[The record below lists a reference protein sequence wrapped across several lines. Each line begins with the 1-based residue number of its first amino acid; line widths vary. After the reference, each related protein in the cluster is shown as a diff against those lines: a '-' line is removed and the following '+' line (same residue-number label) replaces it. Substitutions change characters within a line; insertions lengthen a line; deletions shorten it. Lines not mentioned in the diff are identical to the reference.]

1 MKKKRI
7 KSLDLL
13 RGIAIIAVVI
23 HHSGHYLKDVTSQ
36 EQFIISTGR
45 YGVNLFFII
54 SGLVISNVW
63 FSKRQTLSRFY
74 LERIYRILPL
84 FILGSVIYNFRN
96 YDITVFLNSLIFTSH
111 LFNFEIGTSVPGG
124 WSIVSEIYFY
134 LLFPLLISL
143 CSKIKNYQILILANL
158 SFLLFN
164 FLLKPY
170 ISEYLNDIGKSELF
184 IRNYLFYNFLNQIPL
199 FLIGIFLYFVIFEN
213 KSMKSYFY
221 IQIPFLLGLQLVQS
235 GHLFSFSYFD
245 QTSINKNFYILCS
258 ILGLI
263 VFLSV
268 RYNLSISLLDYLGR
282 YSYGIYIFHYL
293 AMNTINYFSIQN
305 YMNNSNKYLFY
316 YICLML
322 IFLISTLLAKLFED
336 ALLKNKYRLFK

>member
-1 MKKKRI
+1 MIR
-7 KSLDLL
+7 
-13 RGIAIIAVVI
+13 
-23 HHSGHYLKDVTSQ
+23 
-36 EQFIISTGR
+36 
-45 YGVNLFFII
+45 NLNFWFF
-54 SGLVISNVW
+54 SS
-63 FSKRQTLSRFY
+63 
-74 LERIYRILPL
+74 
-84 FILGSVIYNFRN
+84 
-96 YDITVFLNSLIFTSH
+96 
-111 LFNFEIGTSVPGG
+111 
-124 WSIVSEIYFY
+124 
-134 LLFPLLISL
+134 LLISL
-143 CSKIKNYQILILANL
+143 VVII
-158 SFLLFN
+158 
-164 FLLKPY
+164 
-170 ISEYLNDIGKSELF
+170 EL
-184 IRNYLFYNFLNQIPL
+184 
-199 FLIGIFLYFVIFEN
+199 
-213 KSMKSYFY
+213 
-221 IQIPFLLGLQLVQS
+221 PFLLGLQLVQS